1 MSASICRATSRT
13 LSDPLGH
20 AGEVITTGISRARH
34 ASATSSASVATTTGF
49 IRPLACAAR
58 HTHSTMGLPA
68 IMRST
73 LHGIRVEASRAGITA
88 AMRRELM
95 EKSVH

>member
-1 MSASICRATSRT
+1 
-13 LSDPLGH
+13 
-20 AGEVITTGISRARH
+20 
-34 ASATSSASVATTTGF
+34 
-49 IRPLACAAR
+49 
-58 HTHSTMGLPA
+58 MGLPA

-88 AMRRELM
+88 AMRHELM